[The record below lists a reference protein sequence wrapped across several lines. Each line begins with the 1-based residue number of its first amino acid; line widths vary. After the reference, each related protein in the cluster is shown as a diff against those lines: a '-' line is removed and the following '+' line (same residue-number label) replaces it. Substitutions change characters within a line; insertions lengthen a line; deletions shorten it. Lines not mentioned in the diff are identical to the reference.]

1 MSINQN
7 SHFRYGTFT
16 SSSLENSDKVPVLA
30 TIISSYPQEVFPSNS
45 MDESSI
51 EFEFERIV
59 TSTWIC
65 VIRVAKDV
73 GTKTARKQLGVE
85 KRSPIVELE
94 KTLLEK
100 II

>member
-30 TIISSYPQEVFPSNS
+30 TIISSYSQEVFPSNS

-51 EFEFERIV
+51 EFEFETDRNLYLDMRD
-59 TSTWIC
+59 TRCKGCWNKNSSKT
-65 VIRVAKDV
+65 V
-73 GTKTARKQLGVE
+73 GGGKKKPNRRTRKNFA
-85 KRSPIVELE
+85 
-94 KTLLEK
+94 
-100 II
+100 